1 MRLVGERSR
10 ARLLD
15 RLVKQ
20 NGWSSIAIVGVKDDL
35 ETKSLLQWCR
45 KLELTVVWRVTPGAG
60 RHELQRQGF
69 ARDRMVKWAGVY
81 KRLTLLQMP
90 SAEAVEQLAGQQF
103 DAVALWGLT
112 PAQLAGEGAKWA
124 GLVRT
129 GGMLVGMDHRVAE
142 CRRVLNAAVPKW
154 RVHRDGVWMVD
165 VHRSKVA
172 SDGVEDHAP
181 DHAADI
187 RDNELAVGVESLPPA
202 DDFGS
207 VEQPTQSGIEAA
219 EVVERDVTL
228 SGVLSGVHEVDRFG
242 DSEAV
247 AGRDLAL
254 QRRDVTHDPINSGS
268 DANETVHATAPAA
281 GAERAGNVAQPAPK
295 RRGRPPGTRNKA
307 PGVATA
313 RGRKATA

>member
-20 NGWSSIAIVGVKDDL
+20 NGWRSIAIVGVKDDL

-69 ARDRMVKWAGVY
+69 ARDRMVKWTAVY

-165 VHRSKVA
+165 VRRA
-172 SDGVEDHAP
+172 TP
-181 DHAADI
+181 
-187 RDNELAVGVESLPPA
+187 L
-202 DDFGS
+202 
-207 VEQPTQSGIEAA
+207 VEQESVDVGGRDHVEEAA
-219 EVVERDVTL
+219 GPIGLVGPNDTAIVVNGDLPLSSDEEDLVTRDP
-228 SGVLSGVHEVDRFG
+228 VD
-242 DSEAV
+242 
-247 AGRDLAL
+247 
-254 QRRDVTHDPINSGS
+254 SGS
-268 DANETVHATAPAA
+268 DANETVHAMAPAA

>member
-20 NGWSSIAIVGVKDDL
+20 NGWRSIAIVGVKDDL

-90 SAEAVEQLAGQQF
+90 SAEAVEQLAEQQF

-165 VHRSKVA
+165 VKRHGGANQAPGVVDDGAEDLSGGED
-172 SDGVEDHAP
+172 SDSA
-181 DHAADI
+181 
-187 RDNELAVGVESLPPA
+187 LAVGELDV
-202 DDFGS
+202 D
-207 VEQPTQSGIEAA
+207 
-219 EVVERDVTL
+219 VVPKVFEGEL
-228 SGVLSGVHEVDRFG
+228 L
-242 DSEAV
+242 
-247 AGRDLAL
+247 
-254 QRRDVTHDPINSGS
+254 THDPVDSGS
-268 DANETVHATAPAA
+268 DANETVHAMAPAA
-281 GAERAGNVAQPAPK
+281 GAEGAENVPQPAPK
-295 RRGRPPGTRNKA
+295 RRGRPPGARSKA
-307 PGVATA
+307 AGVA
-313 RGRKATA
+313 RKAIA